1 MSLNYDDQ
9 ARQERAYNEHKG
21 PQAAREPS
29 TAKRPVPDMDGLR
42 ERAFGHK
49 SRWIL
54 CDAETGYPIT
64 QLKAEP
70 LAVPYGP
77 GKQSMAVAEAVTPGN
92 AAIAFLEQAGLYL
105 TLCCDGTE
113 DDGPCSACLEL
124 GERMNGNRFEPEGGG
139 R

>member
-1 MSLNYDDQ
+1 MSMNDFGNQNFDDR
-9 ARQERAYNEHKG
+9 ARQLRAAAEHKG

-29 TAKRPVPDMDGLR
+29 TAKRPVPDMDRLR

-77 GKQSMAVAEAVTPGN
+77 DKQTMAVTEAVTPGN
-92 AAIAFLEQAGLYL
+92 AAIGFLEAAGLYL
-105 TLCCDGTE
+105 TLCCDGTDE
-113 DDGPCSACLEL
+113 PCTECLKL
-124 GERMNGNRFEPEGGG
+124 GERMNAERFEP
-139 R
+139 